1 MKKSTLVLTL
11 VLIAATL
18 LLAACPSGQVSQ
30 GTVETVAAVAT
41 QAAPAVAAIATEA
54 APVVEQAATQVAAV
68 AGDVAMCTAHPAG
81 LHRQIRSAHP

>member
-41 QAAPAVAAIATEA
+41 QAAPAVAALATEA
-54 APVVEQAATQVAAV
+54 AAVVEQAADRKSVV
-68 AGDVAMCTAHPAG
+68 
-81 LHRQIRSAHP
+81 